1 MTGCS
6 VRCWGNGDRGRRGR
20 ATAEGWLAMAL
31 ACVMY
36 AGVLCVVAVKTA
48 STAETMASMAML

>member
-1 MTGCS
+1 M
-6 VRCWGNGDRGRRGR
+6 RCWGNGDRGRRGR